1 MTQFQ
6 CFRTPR
12 RHRRLPGEC
21 LDRCVDYLWQ
31 REHPGVEAWPIEN
44 LGLRNYT
51 PRHAR
56 SPQRR
61 RVYL

>member
-1 MTQFQ
+1 MTQIQ

-12 RHRRLPGEC
+12 RHRRLPGEI
-21 LDRCVDYLWQ
+21 LARCVDFLWQ
-31 REHPGVEAWPIEN
+31 REHPGVEPLAIEN

-51 PRHAR
+51 PRHALR
-56 SPQRR
+56 PERR